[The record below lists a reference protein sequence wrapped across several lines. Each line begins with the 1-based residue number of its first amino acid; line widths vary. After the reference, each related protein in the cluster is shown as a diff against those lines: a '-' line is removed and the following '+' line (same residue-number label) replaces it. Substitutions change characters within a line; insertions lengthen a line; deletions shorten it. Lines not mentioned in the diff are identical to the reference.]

1 VKWLVD
7 TCILIDLLQGDHDF
21 ATCSADALDAKRDE
35 GLLISPV
42 TFVELAPS
50 FNGNIV
56 AQNEFLRGLEITC
69 LFHGNQFMLAAAH
82 RAWHEQILR
91 KHAGTSPK
99 RPIADVLI
107 GAHALMVG
115 GLITRNES
123 DFRALYPNLKILN
136 PLQSEAL

>member
-1 VKWLVD
+1 MSWLVD
-7 TCILIDLLQGDHDF
+7 TCVLIDLLQGDHDF
-21 ATCSADALDAKRDE
+21 ATCSADALDAKRDD

-50 FNGNIV
+50 FKGDIV
-56 AQNEFLRGLEITC
+56 AQNEFLLGLGVTC
-69 LFHGNQFMLAAAH
+69 LFKGNYVALVAAH

-91 KHAGTSPK
+91 RRAGTAPK

-107 GAHALMVG
+107 GAYALTVG

-123 DFRALYPNLKILN
+123 DFRALYPTLRILN
-136 PLQSEAL
+136 PARLGC